1 MQVGFI
7 GLGNMGAGMAGN
19 LLKAG
24 HEVTVYNRTPEK
36 AEPLVQQG
44 AKHASVVADAGRGDV
59 VITMLADD
67 PAVESVVFGD
77 GGVINALR
85 PGGIHVSAST
95 ISVALSD
102 RLTAAH
108 KGKGQQFVSSPVF
121 GRPEA
126 AAAAKLFVVA
136 AGPHHDL
143 DTCQPLFDAMG
154 QRTFRFGE
162 KPSNANL
169 VKLSGNFLIVSMIE
183 SLSEAFALVGKGGL
197 DQREYLDFLTSTLFN
212 APVYKTYG
220 NLIVE
225 KKFQS
230 GGFSAPLGLK
240 DVRLALAAGE
250 SLRVSLPIADLI
262 RNRFLTL
269 LANGG
274 ESLDWSAISQVSVRD
289 AGLENILSSSPL
301 LLNEKPQLR
310 KHGDG

>member
-1 MQVGFI
+1 MKVGFI

-36 AEPLVQQG
+36 AEPLVKQG
-44 AKHASVVADAGRGDV
+44 AERVTGVADACRGDV

-67 PAVESVVFGD
+67 PAVESVVFGV
-77 GGVINALR
+77 GGVIDALR
-85 PGGIHVSAST
+85 PGSIHISAST

-102 RLTAAH
+102 RLTAVH
-108 KGKGQQFVSSPVF
+108 KEKSQHFVSAPVF

-126 AAAAKLFVVA
+126 AEAAKLFVVA
-136 AGPHHDL
+136 AGPHHDI

-169 VKLSGNFLIVSMIE
+169 VKLSGNFLIASVIE
-183 SLSEAFALVGKGGL
+183 SMSEAMALVGKGGI

-225 KKFQS
+225 KNFQS
-230 GGFSAPLGLK
+230 VGFAASLGLK

-250 SLRVSLPIADLI
+250 SLRVALPVADLI

-274 ESLDWSAISQVSVRD
+274 ESLDWSAISQLPAKD
-289 AGLENILSSSPL
+289 AGL
-301 LLNEKPQLR
+301 K
-310 KHGDG
+310 

>member
-1 MQVGFI
+1 
-7 GLGNMGAGMAGN
+7 MGAGMAGN

-24 HEVTVYNRTPEK
+24 HDVTVYNRTPEK
-36 AEPLVQQG
+36 TEPLVQQG
-44 AKHASVVADAGRGDV
+44 AKHAAAVADACRGEV

-67 PAVESVVFGD
+67 PAVESVVFGV
-77 GGVINALR
+77 GGVINALG
-85 PGGIHVSAST
+85 PGGTHVSAST

-102 RLTAAH
+102 RLTDAH
-108 KGKGQQFVSSPVF
+108 KEKGQRFVSAPVF

-126 AAAAKLFVVA
+126 AAAAKLFIVA
-136 AGPHHDL
+136 AGFHHDI

-183 SLSEAFALVGKGGL
+183 SLSEALALVGKGGI

-230 GGFSAPLGLK
+230 VGFSAPLGLK

-274 ESLDWSAISQVSVRD
+274 ESLDWSAISQLPAKD
-289 AGLENILSSSPL
+289 AGMG
-301 LLNEKPQLR
+301 Q
-310 KHGDG
+310 

>member
-1 MQVGFI
+1 MKVGFI

-44 AKHASVVADAGRGDV
+44 AKPAIGVTDACRGEV

-67 PAVESVVFGD
+67 PAVESVVFGV
-77 GGVINALR
+77 GGVITALR

-108 KGKGQQFVSSPVF
+108 KEKGQQFVSAPVF

-126 AAAAKLFVVA
+126 AAAAKLFIVA
-136 AGPHHDL
+136 AGPHHDI

-183 SLSEAFALVGKGGL
+183 SLSEAMALVGKGGI

-230 GGFSAPLGLK
+230 VGFSAPLGLK

-274 ESLDWSAISQVSVRD
+274 ESLDWSAISQLPAKD
-289 AGLENILSSSPL
+289 AGMG
-301 LLNEKPQLR
+301 Q
-310 KHGDG
+310 